1 VIGEFFFLAR
11 DMEHYPLMK
20 LACDRA
26 NEKKKSHVTAR
37 MEITRRLVSA
47 GLKVKTVLNTT
58 HTEIHVLVSA
68 NLERLEAEAEATGMI
83 HIISHEY
90 ICI

>member
-1 VIGEFFFLAR
+1 MKGAHIKYDSLT
-11 DMEHYPLMK
+11 K

-26 NEKKKSHVTAR
+26 SEKKKSHVAAR

-47 GLKVKTVLNTT
+47 GLKVKTVLNTS

-68 NLERLEAEAEATGMI
+68 NLERLEAEAEATGVI
-83 HIISHEY
+83 HSTTKRATP
-90 ICI
+90 